1 MSCFA
6 MAAAG
11 CRRRAND
18 RNKHAKIGKPC
29 LAAGNRQEMEI
40 KMKTS
45 TKQAKNFRPTLSK
58 IVIALAVAS
67 VMGGASMTPAF
78 GQDRERRD
86 NRRDNGWRHNDNRHD
101 DRYWREHQRVYR
113 PVYRHPYYYSQP
125 VYAPPPVYY
134 PPQPS
139 PGFSLFFPLDVR
151 R

>member
-6 MAAAG
+6 MATARS
-11 CRRRAND
+11 RRRAND
-18 RNKHAKIGKPC
+18 RDKHAKIGKPC
-29 LAAGNRQEMEI
+29 LAVGNRQEMEI

-67 VMGGASMTPAF
+67 VTGGMSVTPAF
-78 GQDRERRD
+78 GEDRGH
-86 NRRDNGWRHNDNRHD
+86 RDNGWHNDNRHD

-113 PVYRHPYYYSQP
+113 PVYRHPYTYSQP
-125 VYAPPPVYY
+125 VYAPPVYY

-151 R
+151 FR